1 LFDFCNLAVIS
12 GYVTAPVI
20 VIFACKL
27 IPIYKVEGIILR
39 IAIDI
44 VVCVKFNISKLNS
57 DIRTVNAM
65 SYKS

>member
-1 LFDFCNLAVIS
+1 M
-12 GYVTAPVI
+12 
-20 VIFACKL
+20 
-27 IPIYKVEGIILR
+27 YKAEGIILK

-44 VVCVKFNISKLNS
+44 VVCVKFNMSKLNS